1 MLILQKLR
9 GFSIAVIAIVILL
22 GVFVLWFPI
31 TAVIVVTT
39 RIIMTIIII
48 IIISVVVGF
57 VRLLVFLFL

>member
-31 TAVIVVTT
+31 TAAIVITT
-39 RIIMTIIII
+39 RIMTIIII
-48 IIISVVVGF
+48 IIISVVVVGF